1 MTRQQRIINRLLEAS
16 QIVMKDE
23 KAEVILSIS
32 SDSLDSI
39 CTSVESTPIT
49 FLTVG
54 VSTAVRAAIDNH
66 MPLFLLQELISKMY
80 EDARNEEVYYDTD
93 GKE

>member
-1 MTRQQRIINRLLEAS
+1 MTRQQRIINRLLEVS

-23 KAEVILSIS
+23 HTEIILSVS
-32 SDSLDSI
+32 SDSLDSV
-39 CTSVESTPIT
+39 CTSVESTPMT

-66 MPLFLLQELISKMY
+66 IPLFLLQELIAKMY
-80 EDARNEEVYYDTD
+80 EEERNNET
-93 GKE
+93 K